1 VTRRKTWI
9 IRSAVALGVVAA
21 IGVGYMELMK
31 AGFIRYN
38 RFDRRDRGTLR
49 KGDAVPDLAVT
60 LYEGGSLTL
69 SSLWNQKPVFLV
81 FGSCT

>member
-1 VTRRKTWI
+1 VTSRKKWL
-9 IRSAVALGVVAA
+9 IRSAVSAA
-21 IGVGYMELMK
+21 ILAGVGLGYMELVK

-38 RFDRRDRGTLR
+38 RFDRRDRGALR
-49 KGDAVPDLAVT
+49 KGDAVPDLAVR
-60 LYEGGSLTL
+60 LYEGGSLSL